1 MNLTGKILFAVSM
14 VFMLCGSASA
24 RHFGPYIGAFVGGT
38 ALMNSENT
46 DNLGSFG
53 SRYNPAA
60 TGSAV
65 LGWDLEPG
73 NSLLGEGRV
82 ELEYTHRSN
91 PLNQVRFVE
100 GNFKGGGSVT
110 ADSVLLN
117 LIGVYNDNTRFLP
130 YAGVGLGAARIE
142 AQDLTVAGFPFGK
155 GSAVVFA
162 YQVALGIDIPVT
174 NWLNLDLGY
183 RFFGST
189 KLKFTEVNGN
199 SFEMDYLSHNA
210 VVGLRFGF

>member
-1 MNLTGKILFAVSM
+1 MKRTGKILFAVTM
-14 VFMLCGSASA
+14 VFILYGSASA
-24 RHFGPYIGAFVGGT
+24 RHFGPYIGAFAGGT
-38 ALMNSENT
+38 ALMNSKNT

-53 SRYNPAA
+53 SRYNPAVS
-60 TGSAV
+60 GSAV

-73 NSLLGEGRV
+73 NSLGEGRV

-100 GNFKGGGSVT
+100 GSFKGGGSVT

-130 YAGVGLGAARIE
+130 YAGFGFGAARIE
-142 AQDLTVAGFPFGK
+142 ARDLTVAGFPVGK

-162 YQVALGIDIPVT
+162 YQVALGVDIPVS

-189 KLKFTEVNGN
+189 KPKFTEVNGN
-199 SFEMDYLSHNA
+199 SFQMDYLSHNV